1 MPATNYQK
9 WGHAPVRPGI
19 YPCCF
24 TQWVGRSKD
33 LKAWVDS
40 TANPILGFPG
50 PHDGPGNGSV
60 LPGGAAGDRAVIPG
74 SVLDQFGSAAAKEMC
89 HNKTDDVS
97 PAHPSP
103 AHIPHTPLTVAH
115 FLAQI
120 NRSDGDWVE
129 LPPAFTAQLGLQGPA
144 VYIVWICGDREFA
157 ALFAPRA
164 VSPCSVADGGACRR
178 GLRRSILPGVWLRG
192 DRERLAGPVAAV
204 VLLRLGWRARMG
216 AGGTPRRVVQ
226 FLIVVVHF
234 LRFVAT
240 IRTP

>member
-1 MPATNYQK
+1 MFDIRFEIQLRSSFAGALVVELNVLVFVFFIRTT
-9 WGHAPVRPGI
+9 GHGCTRVLIQQSA
-19 YPCCF
+19 
-24 TQWVGRSKD
+24 
-33 LKAWVDS
+33 
-40 TANPILGFPG
+40 
-50 PHDGPGNGSV
+50 DGV
-60 LPGGAAGDRAVIPG
+60 GDRR
-74 SVLDQFGSAAAKEMC
+74 
-89 HNKTDDVS
+89 
-97 PAHPSP
+97 
-103 AHIPHTPLTVAH
+103 TPFH

-178 GLRRSILPGVWLRG
+178 GLRRPILPGVWLRG

-234 LRFVAT
+234 S
-240 IRTP
+240 

>member
-1 MPATNYQK
+1 MCLTWSADIVPATNYQK

-89 HNKTDDVS
+89 HNKTDDVRPPPR

-103 AHIPHTPLTVAH
+103 ANHVAH
-115 FLAQI
+115 TTH
-120 NRSDGDWVE
+120 R
-129 LPPAFTAQLGLQGPA
+129 AF
-144 VYIVWICGDREFA
+144 
-157 ALFAPRA
+157 RA
-164 VSPCSVADGGACRR
+164 FPCADQPIRRRLGGAPPSLHR
-178 GLRRSILPGVWLRG
+178 
-192 DRERLAGPVAAV
+192 AA
-204 VLLRLGWRARMG
+204 WAAG
-216 AGGTPRRVVQ
+216 AGRLHSLDLWRP
-226 FLIVVVHF
+226 
-234 LRFVAT
+234 
-240 IRTP
+240 

>member
-89 HNKTDDVS
+89 HNKTDDVRTS
-97 PAHPSP
+97 CRFARSSLAMQRTTAH
-103 AHIPHTPLTVAH
+103 TTY
-115 FLAQI
+115 
-120 NRSDGDWVE
+120 RG
-129 LPPAFTAQLGLQGPA
+129 AF
-144 VYIVWICGDREFA
+144 
-157 ALFAPRA
+157 
-164 VSPCSVADGGACRR
+164 PCADQPIRRRLGGAPPGLHCAAWAAGAGRLHSLD
-178 GLRRSILPGVWLRG
+178 LRRP
-192 DRERLAGPVAAV
+192 
-204 VLLRLGWRARMG
+204 
-216 AGGTPRRVVQ
+216 
-226 FLIVVVHF
+226 
-234 LRFVAT
+234 
-240 IRTP
+240 